1 MTLHH
6 FFLGLSIFLV
16 SNLATAQSTQ
26 TMPLQYPTTQQ
37 VDQVDNYFGTDVAD
51 PYRWLEDDRS
61 AETAAWVETQN
72 ELTFAYL
79 RSIPFRDDIEKRLTT
94 LWDYEK
100 YSAPS
105 REGDY
110 YYFFKNDGLQNQSV
124 LYQQKGLDGEPTVF
138 LDPNQFSE
146 DGTVSLGSYN
156 FTKDGSLMAY
166 SISESGSDWRK
177 VLIMDV
183 ATQKILEDT
192 LVDVKFSGVAW
203 KGNEGIYYS
212 SYDKPTEGSDLSGI
226 NTQHKLYYHPLGT
239 LQSEDK
245 LVFGGEA
252 TPRRYVGGS
261 VTEDQRFLVVTAANS
276 TSGNELY
283 VRDLT
288 QPNSQLVP
296 IVEGFDS
303 EQYVA
308 HSQGDTLYIVTNQDA
323 PNRRIVTVSA
333 ANPQPENW
341 QTLVPEQ
348 QQVLESVS
356 VAGGKMFL
364 EYLKDATTQIKQ
376 YDLQGNEEK
385 EIKLPTLGTAG
396 GFDGNQEDT
405 VVFYAFTSFTYPTS
419 IYAYDINTGES
430 TLFREPTVDF
440 DPDAYETQQVFY
452 KSKDGTEIPMFIV
465 YKKGLKK
472 DGQNPTYLYAYGG
485 FNISLTPRFSVTQLY
500 WLENG
505 GIYAMPNLRGGGEYG
520 EAWHEA
526 GTKMNKQN
534 VFDDFIAAAEYLKTE
549 NYTSTEKLMISGGS
563 NGGLLIGAT
572 MTQRPDLCRVAVPQV
587 GVLDMLRYNKFT
599 AGAGWASD
607 YGIADSSQAMFEYLY
622 DYSPLHNVREV
633 AYPATLIT
641 TGDHDDRV
649 VPAHSFKFAATLQE
663 KNTGSYPILI
673 RVETKA
679 GHGAGKPTTKQIAEW
694 ADVFAFTYQNMGIQ
708 PGQQEEPTV
717 KQGQE

>member
-1 MTLHH
+1 MIHH
-6 FFLGLSIFLV
+6 FFLILSFSLTG
-16 SNLATAQSTQ
+16 SLAVAQNTQ
-26 TMPLQYPTTQQ
+26 TMPLQYPTTRQ

-61 AETAAWVETQN
+61 AETAAWVEAQN

-79 RSIPFRDDIEKRLTT
+79 YTIPFRDDIEKRLTT

-110 YYFFKNDGLQNQSV
+110 YYFFKNNGLQNQSV

-146 DGTVSLGSYN
+146 DGTVSLAVNS

-183 ATQKILEDT
+183 ATKKILEDT
-192 LVDVKFSGVAW
+192 LVDVKFSGIAW
-203 KGNEGIYYS
+203 RGKEGIYYS

-239 LQSEDK
+239 PQSEDE

-252 TPRRYVGGS
+252 TPRRYVGGY
-261 VTEDQRFLVVTAANS
+261 VTEDERFLVVTAANS

-283 VRDLT
+283 VQDLT
-288 QPNSQLVP
+288 QPGSKFVQLM
-296 IVEGFDS
+296 EGFDS

-308 HSQGDTLYIVTNQDA
+308 HSQGDTLYMVTNLDA
-323 PNRRIVTVSA
+323 PNRRIVTVDA
-333 ANPQPENW
+333 ASPQSENW
-341 QTLVPEQ
+341 KTLVPEQ

-356 VAGGKMFL
+356 TAGGKMFL

-376 YDLQGNEEK
+376 YDLQGNQEK

-396 GFDGNQEDT
+396 GFDGDQEDT

-430 TLFREPTVDF
+430 TLFRQPTVDF
-440 DPDAYETQQVFY
+440 NPDDYETEQVFY
-452 KSKDGTEIPMFIV
+452 KSKDGTEVPMFIV
-465 YKKGLKK
+465 HKKGLKK
-472 DGQNPTYLYAYGG
+472 DGQNPTHLYAYGG
-485 FNISLTPRFSVTQLY
+485 FNVSLTPWFSVTQLY

-534 VFDDFIAAAEYLKTE
+534 VFDDFVAAAEYLKAK

-563 NGGLLIGAT
+563 NGGLLVGAT
-572 MTQRPDLCRVAVPQV
+572 MTQRPDLCRVAIPHV

-599 AGAGWASD
+599 AGAGWAYD

-622 DYSPLHNVREV
+622 AYSPLHNVRKV
-633 AYPATLIT
+633 DYPATLIT
-641 TGDHDDRV
+641 TADHDDRV

-673 RVETKA
+673 RIETKA

-694 ADVFAFTYQNMGIQ
+694 ADVFAFTYQNIGIK

-717 KQGQE
+717 KQGEE